1 MTYPTTSFELN
12 FWRIGVSTILFFK
25 TCSAASSISLVSWFF
40 LFILNI
46 SVNLVYFQVHAEMT
60 HLHVCN
66 LKESYSSMQNN
77 FWRILQSI
85 FNTFNNFSYTPYSVI
100 SHIWLLHLKHF
111 AECLSCPLRSFA
123 MHIKQNA
130 CLQGFNTSSLLS
142 MLLQMLH
149 MHIDKS
155 GFHFSLKYEVSISIG
170 RLSGGH
176 FALSISRS
184 SWDQSNF
191 EIDGRPLRSIIL
203 MFLIFPRAPL
213 LNSVTLTYV

>member
-1 MTYPTTSFELN
+1 
-12 FWRIGVSTILFFK
+12 
-25 TCSAASSISLVSWFF
+25 
-40 LFILNI
+40 
-46 SVNLVYFQVHAEMT
+46 
-60 HLHVCN
+60 
-66 LKESYSSMQNN
+66 
-77 FWRILQSI
+77 
-85 FNTFNNFSYTPYSVI
+85 
-100 SHIWLLHLKHF
+100 
-111 AECLSCPLRSFA
+111 

-213 LNSVTLTYV
+213 LNSVTLTYIQQECSSCGHQFSHVLGEMVLFLFEAVFIRRQHFIHILGGCIYCKSWVILMKNNLCSWVAYFSFANAFFPSKFPQIRESLSRFVQCTSREDMLLFF